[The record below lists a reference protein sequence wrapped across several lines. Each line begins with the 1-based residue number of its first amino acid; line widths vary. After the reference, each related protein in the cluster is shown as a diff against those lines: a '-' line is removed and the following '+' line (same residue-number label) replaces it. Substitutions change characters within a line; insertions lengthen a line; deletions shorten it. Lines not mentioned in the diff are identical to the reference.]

1 MIPRDACLVA
11 ASWALFGLFVSISI
25 KDPSFWS
32 WICSLLWL
40 ATAALQTDM
49 LRREINAKR

>member
-11 ASWALFGLFVSISI
+11 ASWALFGPFVSISI

-32 WICSLLWL
+32 WLCSLLWL